1 MMGRSETMVKLTL
14 DDDNLLLSD
23 SPSYSKISFT
33 CLTGDVLDII
43 AEYLPQNEA

>member
-14 DDDNLLLSD
+14 DDDTLLSCT
-23 SPSYSKISFT
+23 KISFIS
-33 CLTGDVLDII
+33 LTGDVLDII

>member
-14 DDDNLLLSD
+14 DDDNLLS
-23 SPSYSKISFT
+23 SPSCTKISFT
-33 CLTGDVLDII
+33 SLTGDVLDII